1 MRTVFSSLLFLFC
14 LTLNAQFGYNVQ
26 KVSKTTATV
35 VDSFE
40 VSAFRKYY
48 CMMGFKFTFEEEP
61 FGFDKFFSQM
71 PKQDLLYLGLHPNPY
86 LRVYAFHFLLENQQ
100 LNLDE
105 ALATVNQNLND
116 TSKINTGTWC
126 LSDSAYTYDVY
137 LDLIYQ
143 TFQDAAKKGIQD
155 LILKQRPQ
163 LPSSYRDGLLIELA
177 PDPQYY
183 SYIRSI
189 AKDQN
194 NYSALVALT
203 KYKKEDD
210 IDLILNFTNI
220 PEDEYFSKDCF
231 RARLFSHFYHPKF
244 MPILDQIINDF
255 PQHEEILFCD
265 YLLEAIMLCP
275 KKNCLSRF
283 VKIFEN
289 LKSNTQ
295 NDYRESHLASFVE
308 WFRGSKDNKLLALTK
323 GTMR

>member
-1 MRTVFSSLLFLFC
+1 MRTVISSLLFLFC
-14 LTLNAQFGYNVQ
+14 LTLNAQYEYDAQ
-26 KVSKTTATV
+26 KVSKTTANV

-40 VSAFRKYY
+40 VSAFRQYY
-48 CMMGFKFTFEEEP
+48 CMIGFQFTFEEEP
-61 FGFDKFFSQM
+61 FGFEKYFSEM
-71 PKQDLLYLGLHPNPY
+71 PKRDLLYLGLHPNPY

-137 LDLIYQ
+137 LDRMFQ

-210 IDLILNFTNI
+210 IDLILNFTHF
-220 PEDEYFSKDCF
+220 PEDEYSSRDCF

-244 MPILDQIINDF
+244 MPILDLIINDF
-255 PQHEEILFCD
+255 PQHEKILFCE

-275 KKNCLSRF
+275 KKDCLSRF
-283 VKIFEN
+283 AKIYYK

-295 NDYRESHLASFVE
+295 NNYRESHLASF
-308 WFRGSKDNKLLALTK
+308 WNGLKGSKDRDLLALTR